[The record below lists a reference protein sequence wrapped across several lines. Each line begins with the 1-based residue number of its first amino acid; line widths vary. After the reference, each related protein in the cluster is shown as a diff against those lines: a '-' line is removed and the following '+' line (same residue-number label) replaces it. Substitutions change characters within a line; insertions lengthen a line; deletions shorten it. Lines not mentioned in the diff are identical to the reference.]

1 MRDEE
6 LSEVYDFLTGPH
18 RKRLEIARKENIIAE
33 LRSCLL
39 PGAIRYD
46 EDKVQSSPRDQLSET
61 MAKIDELERQVEALK
76 AERSALII
84 EVNNVIEKLENDIEK
99 AVLTEW
105 YINRTKPSR
114 IASNIGYSERRM
126 YHYKK
131 EGVQHLAQILKDFS
145 ELQ

>member
-1 MRDEE
+1 MNEDK
-6 LSEVYDFLTGPH
+6 VYDFLMGPH

-46 EDKVQSSPRDQLSET
+46 KDRVQSSPGDQLSDT
-61 MAKIDELERQVEALK
+61 MAKIDEMERQVEALK

-84 EVNNVIEKLENDIEK
+84 RVNTMIEKLENDIER

-105 YINRTKPSR
+105 YINRTKPPR
-114 IASNIGYSERRM
+114 IASNVGYSERRM

-131 EGVQHLAQILKDFS
+131 EGVKHLAEILKDFS

>member
-1 MRDEE
+1 
-6 LSEVYDFLTGPH
+6 
-18 RKRLEIARKENIIAE
+18 
-33 LRSCLL
+33 
-39 PGAIRYD
+39 
-46 EDKVQSSPRDQLSET
+46 
-61 MAKIDELERQVEALK
+61 MAKIDEMERQVEALK

-84 EVNNVIEKLENDIEK
+84 RVNNMIEKLENDIER

-114 IASNIGYSERRM
+114 IASNVGYSERMM

-131 EGVQHLAQILKDFS
+131 EGVKHLAEILKDFS

>member
-1 MRDEE
+1 MQDEE
-6 LSEVYDFLTGPH
+6 LSIVYDLLMGPH

-46 EDKVQSSPRDQLSET
+46 KDRVQSSPSDQLSDT
-61 MAKIDELERQVEALK
+61 MAKIDEMERQVEDLK

-84 EVNNVIEKLENDIEK
+84 RVNNMIEKLDNDIER

-131 EGVQHLAQILKDFS
+131 EGVKHLAEILKDFS

>member
-1 MRDEE
+1 M
-6 LSEVYDFLTGPH
+6 GPH

-46 EDKVQSSPRDQLSET
+46 KDRVQSTPGDQLGET
-61 MAKIDELERQVEALK
+61 MAKSDEMERQVEDLK

-84 EVNNVIEKLENDIEK
+84 RVNNMIEKLENDIER

-114 IASNIGYSERRM
+114 IASNISYSERRM

-131 EGVQHLAQILKDFS
+131 EGVKHLAEILKDFS

>member
-1 MRDEE
+1 MNENK
-6 LSEVYDFLTGPH
+6 VYDFLMGPH
-18 RKRLEIARKENIIAE
+18 RKRLEITRKENIIAE

-46 EDKVQSSPRDQLSET
+46 KDRVQSSPGDQLSDT
-61 MAKIDELERQVEALK
+61 MAKIDEMERQVEALK

-84 EVNNVIEKLENDIEK
+84 RVNTMIEKLENDIER

-105 YINRTKPSR
+105 YINRTKPPR
-114 IASNIGYSERRM
+114 IASNVGYSERRM

-131 EGVQHLAQILKDFS
+131 EGVKHLAEILKDFS

>member
-1 MRDEE
+1 MKDEE
-6 LSEVYDFLTGPH
+6 LSEVYDFLTGSH

-39 PGAIRYD
+39 PGAIGYD
-46 EDKVQSSPRDQLSET
+46 KDKVQSSPRDQLSET

-131 EGVQHLAQILKDFS
+131 EGVQHLAQILEDFS